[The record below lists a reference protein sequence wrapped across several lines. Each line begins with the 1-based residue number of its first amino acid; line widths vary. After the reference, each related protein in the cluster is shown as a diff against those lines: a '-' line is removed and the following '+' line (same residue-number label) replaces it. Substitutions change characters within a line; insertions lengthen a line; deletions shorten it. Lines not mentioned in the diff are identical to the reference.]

1 MPMTPETQTAVVRAL
16 RAVGALDP
24 EHDRN
29 PNRRIPANVVCD
41 LCGGISTMTLA
52 RWLVDPAKSF
62 PRPVYIG
69 RRRFWREAEILDWLE
84 ARAEVA

>member
-1 MPMTPETQTAVVRAL
+1 
-16 RAVGALDP
+16 
-24 EHDRN
+24 
-29 PNRRIPANVVCD
+29 
-41 LCGGISTMTLA
+41 MTLA
-52 RWLVDPAKSF
+52 RWLADPAKSF